1 MSINKTYEA
10 QAQAGKALREVEAL
24 LAELDCLL
32 ATDESELIEKL
43 EQLKERKEN
52 GH

>member
-10 QAQAGKALREVEAL
+10 QALASKAMRDVEAL

-32 ATDESELIEKL
+32 ATDEAELIEKL
-43 EQLKERKEN
+43 EQLKEKVEK
-52 GH
+52 